1 MSEQARNTGGAW
13 AHRAWH
19 GYHPRAAV
27 PAVLVAAAAALGL
40 MVGRWHLP
48 DMSDLADRVGAWV
61 YFVLSAGVWVV
72 LVVGVAYRL
81 VTFTYLMTD
90 RALVVDFGFRYPPV
104 APVFFTDVTAVTH
117 GANWLGRCL
126 GVGWVMVTA
135 GPRTVTLPGVRDA
148 AAFAAAIRAASN
160 APRES

>member
-1 MSEQARNTGGAW
+1 MSGQARGAGGAW

-19 GYHPRAAV
+19 GYHPRAAA
-27 PAVLVAAAAALGL
+27 PAVLVAAAASLGL

-61 YFVLSAGVWVV
+61 YFVLSAGVWVA
-72 LVVGVAYRL
+72 LAAGVGYRL
-81 VTFTYLMTD
+81 VTFTYLLTD
-90 RALVVDFGFRYPPV
+90 RALVVDFGSRYPPV
-104 APVFFTDVTAVTH
+104 APVCFADVTAVAH

-126 GVGWVMVTA
+126 GVGWVAVTA

-148 AAFAAAIRAASN
+148 AAFAAAIRAGAGV
-160 APRES
+160 P